1 MVCLVNLFKIIL
13 GLIMIAIMLIVGY
26 KLIFDPYRPE
36 SPNSCWSHR
45 PVAEQTYSKS
55 DGDEYKAKEENYDF
69 RTNVPVQVGENHDY
83 IMENTIQKGYVVM
96 ELTPALERGLV
107 YVIKVFK
114 SQFGEDFAPT
124 IISAHD
130 SFDRHDK
137 WSHHKTGRAVDIS
150 LVDLPYYKRRRVV
163 KILERTLPKGY
174 KVEWEHQG
182 TVNEKLHFQSKR

>member
-1 MVCLVNLFKIIL
+1 MGCLVNLIKIIL

-36 SPNSCWSHR
+36 SPNSSWSHR

-55 DGDEYKAKEENYDF
+55 DGGEYKAKEENYDF

-163 KILERTLPKGY
+163 KILEGTLPKEY
-174 KVEWEHQG
+174 KVEWKCQG
-182 TVNEKLHFQSKR
+182 TVNEHLHFQSRH

>member
-1 MVCLVNLFKIIL
+1 MGCLVNLFKIIL

>member
-1 MVCLVNLFKIIL
+1 MGCLFNLFKCIL
-13 GLIMIAIMLIVGY
+13 GLIMILIMLVVAY
-26 KLIFDPYRPE
+26 KLVFDPYRPE

-45 PVAEQTYSKS
+45 PAVEETYAPKAAEPPK
-55 DGDEYKAKEENYDF
+55 ENYDF
-69 RTNVPVQVGENHDY
+69 RTNVPEQVGETHDY
-83 IMENTIQKGYVVM
+83 IMENTFQLPGVVM
-96 ELTPALERGLV
+96 ELTPTLENGLV

-130 SFDRHDK
+130 SFDKHDR
-137 WSHHKTGRAVDIS
+137 WSKHKTGRAVDIRMN
-150 LVDLPYYKRRRVV
+150 DLPIKEKRRIV

-182 TVNEKLHFQSKR
+182 TVNEKLHFQSLK

>member
-1 MVCLVNLFKIIL
+1 MGCLVNLFKIFL

-55 DGDEYKAKEENYDF
+55 DDGEYKAKEENYDF

-83 IMENTIQKGYVVM
+83 IMENTFQKSGVVM
-96 ELTPALERGLV
+96 ELTPNLESGLV

-114 SQFGEDFAPT
+114 SQLGEDFAPT
-124 IISAHD
+124 ITSAHD
-130 SFDRHDK
+130 SFDKHDR
-137 WSHHKTGRAVDIS
+137 WSKHRTGRAVDIR
-150 LVDLPYYKRRRVV
+150 LNDLPLKEKRRVV
-163 KILERTLPKGY
+163 KILQGTLPKEY
-174 KVEWEHQG
+174 KVEWESQG
-182 TVNEKLHFQSKR
+182 SVNEHLHFQSKH

>member
-1 MVCLVNLFKIIL
+1 MGCLVNLIKIIL
-13 GLIMIAIMLIVGY
+13 GLIMIAIMIIVGY

-36 SPNSCWSHR
+36 SPNSSWSHR

-55 DGDEYKAKEENYDF
+55 DDGEYKAKEENYDF

-163 KILERTLPKGY
+163 KILEGTLPKGY
-174 KVEWEHQG
+174 KVRWESQY
-182 TVNEKLHFQSKR
+182 TSREYLHFQSRH